1 MFLESIFNRFDR
13 RTGALNQYSIV
24 LTSATDVNVYVLMY
38 KKKEEEEEEKKN
50 LFHQYVIGYALTT
63 DIHLN
68 RFAVEQV

>member
-38 KKKEEEEEEKKN
+38 KKKEEEEEEEKKKI
-50 LFHQYVIGYALTT
+50 YVINMLL
-63 DIHLN
+63 DMLWLRI
-68 RFAVEQV
+68 FI